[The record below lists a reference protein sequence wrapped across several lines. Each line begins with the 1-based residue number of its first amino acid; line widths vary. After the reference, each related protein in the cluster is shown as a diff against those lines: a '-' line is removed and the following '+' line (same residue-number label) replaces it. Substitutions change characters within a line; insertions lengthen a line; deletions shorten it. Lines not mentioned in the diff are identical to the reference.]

1 LRQGIVIDG
10 LRREIADESR
20 LFLADGG
27 AGSFIPTGEFQMSF
41 AMQVGYSGGYD
52 WIAGYWFA

>member
-1 LRQGIVIDG
+1 MIDG